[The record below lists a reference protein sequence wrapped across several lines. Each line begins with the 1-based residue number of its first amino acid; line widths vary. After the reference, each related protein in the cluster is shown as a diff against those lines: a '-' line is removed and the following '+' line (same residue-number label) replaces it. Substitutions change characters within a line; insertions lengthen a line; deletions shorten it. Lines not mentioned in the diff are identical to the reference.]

1 MTDCIFCRIV
11 AGEIP
16 CKQVYADD
24 TAIAFLDLAPFKTG
38 HTLVVPR
45 AHVADALS
53 DAEVLASIAPAVVAT
68 GRLLTERLGASGLNI
83 VSNVGED
90 AGQSVFHLHA
100 HLVPRY
106 ADDPGMAALLT
117 SAASSDLNAVHS
129 RLTEGR

>member
-53 DAEVLASIAPAVVAT
+53 DAEDFGAQPLASERWRDVLQTLANSWHWAILVLAAAGLWWVPAYQ
-68 GRLLTERLGASGLNI
+68 R
-83 VSNVGED
+83 
-90 AGQSVFHLHA
+90 
-100 HLVPRY
+100 
-106 ADDPGMAALLT
+106 ALPI
-117 SAASSDLNAVHS
+117 
-129 RLTEGR
+129 